1 MQIITKESYIGTITK
16 EPENSFIEITL
27 PHGKE
32 VEFSLHEYKQG
43 YQKYLVGHGT
53 ALYLYLRDVGFTCKK
68 IVKKSLTS
76 TVNVTYVVLK

>member
-16 EPENSFIEITL
+16 EPENSFIEITF

-32 VEFSLHEYKQG
+32 VEFNLHEYEQG
-43 YQKYLVGHGT
+43 YKEQIGHGT
-53 ALYLYLRDVGFTCKK
+53 ILKLYLRDVGFTCKK

-76 TVNVTYVVLK
+76 TVNVTYVVLR

>member
-1 MQIITKESYIGTITK
+1 MQVITKESYIGTITK

-53 ALYLYLRDVGFTCKK
+53 ALYLYLRDVAFTCKK
-68 IVKKSLTS
+68 IVTS
-76 TVNVTYVVLK
+76 TASVTYVVLR

>member
-16 EPENSFIEITL
+16 EPENPFIEITF

-32 VEFSLHEYKQG
+32 VEFSPHEYKQG
-43 YQKYLVGHGT
+43 YKEYIAGHGT
-53 ALYLYLRDVGFTCKK
+53 TLYLYLRDVGFTCKK

-76 TVNVTYVVLK
+76 TVNVTYVVLR

>member
-32 VEFSLHEYKQG
+32 VEFNLHEYEQG
-43 YQKYLVGHGT
+43 YKEQITGHGT
-53 ALYLYLRDVGFTCKK
+53 ILKLYKQDVGFTNKK

-76 TVNVTYVVLK
+76 TVNVTYEVLK

>member
-16 EPENSFIEITL
+16 EPEDSFIEITF

-32 VEFSLHEYKQG
+32 VEFSSHEYKQG
-43 YQKYLVGHGT
+43 YKEHIAGHGT
-53 ALYLYLRDVGFTCKK
+53 ILKLYKQDVGFTNKK

-76 TVNVTYVVLK
+76 TVNVTYEVLK